1 MKSCSLNQLII
12 KWDKQGKPCAAEI
25 KPKADKAKG
34 TIVQMSGSPS
44 FKQNIINKKYF
55 PEIDTWCFLELG
67 FDQTYNI
74 ETQKTKCRF
83 IQNMNV

>member
-1 MKSCSLNQLII
+1 
-12 KWDKQGKPCAAEI
+12 
-25 KPKADKAKG
+25 
-34 TIVQMSGSPS
+34 MSGSPS